1 MVAAEFRLSN
11 SLPLST
17 NKVRHFQQTRCAT
30 FSKQGAPLSANKAR
44 HFQQTRRATFSK
56 QGAPHSANSMR

>member
-17 NKVRHFQQTRCAT
+17 NKVRHFQQTRRAT

-44 HFQQTRRATFSK
+44 RIQQIRCDEIDSMASK
-56 QGAPHSANSMR
+56 KLP